1 MIKRLEA
8 IRGNV
13 SSFPTFTPI
22 LVEYLRSLCQSFQG
36 GQVSHYWHEW
46 TKLTSDNQILA
57 DIRGIKIECVEN
69 PTQHR
74 FNQRFNKNETRHLQK
89 LLHEMENKQIIKVAA
104 QQPGQILSSI
114 FLRPKKDG
122 TYRLILN
129 LKKFNENVEYHHF
142 KMDSLTNIIRIM
154 ERGCYMASID
164 IKDAYFSFAINS
176 HDQKFLC
183 FQWENRTYQF
193 TCLPN
198 GLSSAPRN
206 FTKLLK
212 VPLSQL
218 HKQGHISLGHL
229 DDFYLQG
236 NSYKQCLTNV
246 IDTIILFSR
255 LGFVVHP
262 DKSVFVP
269 SQIITILG
277 CTLNSNMTVKLTK
290 DKITGLTKACQSLLD
305 SKSLSIR
312 DVARVIGKIVSSFPG
327 TSYGPLYYRALD
339 RDKTH
344 ALKLNKGNFDA
355 QMILSSASKSE
366 LCWWVNNIAKEQ
378 NNIERGPPT
387 LQITTDASSSG
398 WGAECQ
404 GISTGGQWSF
414 VEAQQ
419 HINYLELYAAFLG
432 LQTFAKNK
440 YHMHIRL
447 RLDNTTGVSVINHM
461 GTSHSDQCNKL
472 CKTIWEWCI
481 QRHIWISA
489 AHLPGSLNTVADTE
503 SRCKNNNLEWMI
515 NPDILQH
522 ALKQLSFKPEIDLFA
537 SRINKQFPVY
547 ASYRPDPNAM
557 AIDAFTIQWTDLKLY
572 AFPPF
577 SVIPL
582 VIHKICQDQAQGI
595 IVIPEWTTQYWYPK
609 VLQLLKEAPV
619 KLKASTDLLQLPQNP
634 QAVHP
639 LHVNLNLLVCHLL
652 GKDSTNMDSAAQPKR
667 S

>member
-1 MIKRLEA
+1 
-8 IRGNV
+8 
-13 SSFPTFTPI
+13 
-22 LVEYLRSLCQSFQG
+22 
-36 GQVSHYWHEW
+36 
-46 TKLTSDNQILA
+46 
-57 DIRGIKIECVEN
+57 
-69 PTQHR
+69 
-74 FNQRFNKNETRHLQK
+74 
-89 LLHEMENKQIIKVAA
+89 
-104 QQPGQILSSI
+104 
-114 FLRPKKDG
+114 
-122 TYRLILN
+122 
-129 LKKFNENVEYHHF
+129 
-142 KMDSLTNIIRIM
+142 
-154 ERGCYMASID
+154 
-164 IKDAYFSFAINS
+164 
-176 HDQKFLC
+176 
-183 FQWENRTYQF
+183 
-193 TCLPN
+193 
-198 GLSSAPRN
+198 
-206 FTKLLK
+206 
-212 VPLSQL
+212 
-218 HKQGHISLGHL
+218 
-229 DDFYLQG
+229 
-236 NSYKQCLTNV
+236 
-246 IDTIILFSR
+246 
-255 LGFVVHP
+255 
-262 DKSVFVP
+262 
-269 SQIITILG
+269 
-277 CTLNSNMTVKLTK
+277 
-290 DKITGLTKACQSLLD
+290 
-305 SKSLSIR
+305 
-312 DVARVIGKIVSSFPG
+312 
-327 TSYGPLYYRALD
+327 
-339 RDKTH
+339 
-344 ALKLNKGNFDA
+344 
-355 QMILSSASKSE
+355 MILSSASKSE

-440 YHMHIRL
+440 YQMHIRL

-461 GTSHSDQCNKL
+461 GTRHSDQCNKL

-557 AIDAFTIQWTDLKLY
+557 AIDAFTIQWTDLKLH